1 MRDAAPVSP
10 VARLLEPRSPSSAFH
25 QAADA
30 RRDAR
35 RAELDRLAPERERWL
50 ATNAYYHAS
59 VADLLR
65 FLVPEG
71 ASVLEIGCGT
81 GDLLAALRPS
91 RGVGVDL
98 SPGMLAQ
105 ARARHPGLTFKDG
118 DAEQLD
124 LGGETFDAI
133 VLSDVVGYLDDVWT
147 ALRRLHAACRPE
159 TRIVITLH
167 NSLWE
172 PILDL
177 AERFSQKMP
186 QRPTSWL
193 QPSDVENLLHLNHFE
208 VVSQGSAVLMPKHV
222 PLLSAF
228 ANRVLAQVPG
238 LRRMNLVQ
246 YLVAR
251 PTWRGVDPVRR
262 PLTTSI
268 VIPTRNEHGNIAD
281 IFERTP
287 DMGPSTELIFVDG
300 RSSDGTVEEIERLL
314 PTRPGAKL
322 LRQTGKGKGDAVRLG
337 FAAATGDV
345 LFILDSDLTVP
356 PEDLPKFYLAVAEG
370 RGEFVNGTRLVYPME
385 DQAMRFLNLLGNQFF
400 SVAMSWIL
408 GQTLKDTLCGTKV
421 LTRRDYEK
429 VVAGRAYFGDFD
441 PFGDFDLI
449 FGAAKLNL
457 KIVEVPI
464 RYRARTYGDT
474 KISRFSH
481 GFLLLRMTAL
491 ALWKF
496 KMSRAID
503 LKASAA
509 RPRA

>member
-1 MRDAAPVSP
+1 MRDAPPAPVEQ
-10 VARLLEPRSPSSAFH
+10 LLEPRCPGSDFSR
-25 QAADA
+25 AADA
-30 RRDAR
+30 RRAAR
-35 RAELDRLAPERERWL
+35 RAELDRLAPERARWA
-50 ATNAYYHAS
+50 ATNSYYHDS
-59 VADLLR
+59 VADLVR
-65 FLVPEG
+65 FLVPAG
-71 ASVLEIGCGT
+71 ASVLEVGCGT
-81 GDLLAALRPS
+81 GDLLAALRPR

-98 SPGMLAQ
+98 SPGLLAV
-105 ARARHPGLTFKDG
+105 ARARHPDLTFVEG
-118 DAEQLD
+118 DAEQLELD
-124 LGGETFDAI
+124 GETFDAI
-133 VLSDVVGYLDDVWT
+133 VLSDVIGYIDDVWA
-147 ALRRLHAACRPE
+147 ALRRLHRVCRPE
-159 TRIVITLH
+159 TRVVITLH

-177 AERFSQKMP
+177 AERLGQKMP

-193 QPSDVENLLHLNHFE
+193 QPNDVENLLHLNHFE
-208 VVSQGSAVLMPKHV
+208 VVSQGSAMLLPRRV
-222 PLLSAF
+222 PLLSAL
-228 ANRVLAQVPG
+228 ANRVLAHVPG
-238 LRRMNLVQ
+238 VRALNLVQ

-251 PTWRGVDPVRR
+251 PTWRGTDPPRR
-262 PLTTSI
+262 PLTSSI
-268 VIPTRNEHGNIAD
+268 VIPTRNERGNVAD

-300 RSSDGTVEEIERLL
+300 RSTDGTVEEIERLL

-337 FAAATGDV
+337 FAAAKGDV

-356 PEDLPKFYLAVAEG
+356 PEDLPKFYLAVAED

-421 LTRRDYEK
+421 LARRDYEK

-449 FGAAKLNL
+449 FGAAKLSL

-496 KMSRAID
+496 KMSRSVEVTG
-503 LKASAA
+503 SAA
-509 RPRA
+509 GSPA